1 MKKIIYSLLV
11 FTSLYIICTAE
22 SFHIVEHSIAATEQL
37 QQAAPSVS
45 ENQTKPGDTTRSKKQ
60 PVRSKKENDANG
72 VKIHTENNPK
82 VSTPTVIKNKS
93 TEQVKHDTVKQSVL
107 KTEAKKFCDVF
118 KTYEEP
124 SQFYTVPAHEA
135 KDVKGKAGTVI
146 SVNPDDLTTLTN
158 EPVDKGIE
166 VELKELT
173 NQQQLLK
180 TNAQTVCNGKQ
191 LVSGGA
197 YYINLKS
204 QGQPVKLKPGRALA
218 IKFPNLT
225 DAPMSLFSGYRDS
238 LGQMQWKQRNQTF
251 KPNGPTEAWRDTR
264 NVKVES
270 EGDVL
275 IFDTLAK
282 RKQKIETKEEKQNSE
297 AYSKLYAAIEVQNL
311 GWTNCD
317 RFYNIPD
324 KINVSVK
331 CTNKEPIVY
340 ASIYLIFD
348 DMNSIVQSH
357 YGTTSNPGFEN
368 IPVGA
373 KARLVA
379 FSVKGDKMMAYEA
392 PVVIKKNET
401 ISFDLKETSDE
412 ELKAMLNKN

>member
-191 LVSGGA
+191 L
-197 YYINLKS
+197 
-204 QGQPVKLKPGRALA
+204 
-218 IKFPNLT
+218 
-225 DAPMSLFSGYRDS
+225 
-238 LGQMQWKQRNQTF
+238 
-251 KPNGPTEAWRDTR
+251 
-264 NVKVES
+264 
-270 EGDVL
+270 
-275 IFDTLAK
+275 
-282 RKQKIETKEEKQNSE
+282 
-297 AYSKLYAAIEVQNL
+297 
-311 GWTNCD
+311 
-317 RFYNIPD
+317 
-324 KINVSVK
+324 
-331 CTNKEPIVY
+331 
-340 ASIYLIFD
+340 
-348 DMNSIVQSH
+348 
-357 YGTTSNPGFEN
+357 
-368 IPVGA
+368 
-373 KARLVA
+373 
-379 FSVKGDKMMAYEA
+379 
-392 PVVIKKNET
+392 
-401 ISFDLKETSDE
+401 
-412 ELKAMLNKN
+412 